1 LGIGPRKKV
10 LLSLGANLGRAIVSN
25 GDFTAYVCD
34 SASPSE
40 LRFGVE
46 RVVGRGIAVLDG
58 GRRRSRGRAGFRG
71 FVPHF
76 HNGKCHRVAD
86 GEMSPIRM

>member
-1 LGIGPRKKV
+1 M
-10 LLSLGANLGRAIVSN
+10 GRAIVSN

-58 GRRRSRGRAGFRG
+58 GPSCARKRGRFGV
-71 FVPHF
+71 FVAHF
-76 HNGKCHRVAD
+76 HNGKCHWVAD
-86 GEMSPIRM
+86 DEMVPVSYTHLTLPTNREV